1 LRAEED
7 FLTGPPALAD
17 QGRMFDFT
25 VLGGGSAGYAAART
39 ANDLG
44 LKTAVIDGSETLG
57 GLCILRG
64 CMPSKTLIESANRNR
79 TLKRASEFGLRASGL
94 EVRGEEVIARKR
106 RLIGEF
112 ADYRRE
118 QLESG
123 KFELIRGFGR
133 FLDANRVEVS
143 LRDGGKVVVESKT
156 WLIATGSE
164 IFSPKVPGLEE
175 AGFLTSDDILD
186 LETIPESIVVLGGG
200 PIALEMAHYLEGVG
214 SRVTVIQRSAHTLK
228 SMDSDLA
235 EVVEEASR
243 ERGIDV
249 FCGTSLSR
257 VEPGKTVV
265 FEQDGTEKSVTA
277 SEILLALGRKP
288 ATGSLDLAAAG
299 VETDRGRVRAESTQQ
314 TTAPNIFAAGD
325 VCGPLEVVHLAIE
338 QGEAA
343 AHNAAIQ
350 LGVVDSPEKRMD
362 YRLKLFG
369 VFTEPQVAMVG
380 DTEAELKAAGRRFNV
395 AKYPFDDHGKSMV
408 MGETHGFVKLI
419 ADATTGEL
427 LGGSVVGPE
436 AVDLI
441 HEIVVAMHFHSTAA
455 QLATIPHYHPTL
467 SEIWTYPAEELAETI
482 EN

>member
-1 LRAEED
+1 
-7 FLTGPPALAD
+7 
-17 QGRMFDFT
+17 MFDFT

-39 ANDLG
+39 AADLG

-79 TLKRASEFGLRASGL
+79 TLHRASEFGLRASGL
-94 EVRGEEVIARKR
+94 EVRGDEIVARKR
-106 RLIGEF
+106 KLIGEF
-112 ADYRRE
+112 AEYRQE

-123 KFELIRGFGR
+123 KFELIRGFAR
-133 FLDANRVEVS
+133 FLDANRAEVS
-143 LRDGGKVVVESKT
+143 LRDGGTRVVESKT

-164 IFSPKVPGLEE
+164 IFAPQLPGLEE
-175 AGFLTSDDILD
+175 TGYLTSDDVLD

-214 SRVTVIQRSAHTLK
+214 SRVTVIQRSPHTLK
-228 SMDSDLA
+228 SMETDLA
-235 EVVEEASR
+235 EVVEAASR
-243 ERGIDV
+243 ERGIEL
-249 FCGTSLSR
+249 FTGTNLLR
-257 VEPGKTVV
+257 VESGKTVI
-265 FEQDGTEKSVTA
+265 FEHEGAEKSVTA

-299 VETDRGRVRAESTQQ
+299 VEAERGRVRVEKTQR

-343 AHNAAIQ
+343 ARNAAIG
-350 LGVVDSPEKRMD
+350 LGAIEGPEKEMD

-369 VFTEPQVAMVG
+369 VFTDPQVAMVG
-380 DTEAELKAAGRRFNV
+380 ETEAELKSAGRDFRV

-419 ADATTGEL
+419 GDPETGQL

-436 AVDLI
+436 GVDLI
-441 HEIVVAMHFHSTAA
+441 HEIVVAMHFGATAD
-455 QLATIPHYHPTL
+455 QLASVPHYHPTL
-467 SEIWTYPAEELAETI
+467 SEIWTYPAEELAEG
-482 EN
+482 

>member
-1 LRAEED
+1 
-7 FLTGPPALAD
+7 
-17 QGRMFDFT
+17 MFDF
-25 VLGGGSAGYAAART
+25 VVIGGGSAGYAAART
-39 ANDLG
+39 ATELG

-79 TLKRASEFGLRASGL
+79 TLHRAEEFGLRAPNP
-94 EVRGEEVIARKR
+94 EVRGDEIIARKR

-112 ADYRRE
+112 ASYRQE
-118 QLESG
+118 QLETG
-123 KFELIRGFGR
+123 KFELVRGFAK
-133 FLDANRVEVS
+133 FLDATKVEVS
-143 LRDGGKVVVESKT
+143 LRDDGGSQIIESKT

-164 IFSPKVPGLEE
+164 IFRPDVPGLEDV
-175 AGFLTSDDILD
+175 GYLTSDDVLD
-186 LETIPESIVVLGGG
+186 LEQIPESVTVLGGG

-214 SRVTVIQRSAHTLK
+214 SKVTVIQRSPHTLK

-235 EVVEEASR
+235 EVVETASR

-249 FCGTSLSR
+249 FCGTKLLR
-257 VEPGKTVV
+257 ADADKTVV
-265 FEQDGTEKSVTA
+265 FEHEGEEKAVRSD
-277 SEILLALGRKP
+277 EILLALGRQP

-299 VETDRGRVRAESTQQ
+299 VETNRGRVKIESTQQ
-314 TTAPNIFAAGD
+314 TSATNIYAAGD

-343 AHNAAIQ
+343 AHNAVLQ
-350 LGVVDSPEKRMD
+350 LGVVNGERKQMD

-380 DTEAELKAAGRRFNV
+380 ATEAELTADGREFRAAS
-395 AKYPFDDHGKSMV
+395 YPFDDHGKSMV

-419 ADATTGEL
+419 ADPTTGEL

-441 HEIVVAMHFHSTAA
+441 HEIVVAMHFRATAA

-467 SEIWTYPAEELAETI
+467 SEIWTYPAEDLAE
-482 EN
+482 